1 MSQVSL
7 KNLDIVG
14 LKNQNKIL
22 EDASL
27 KKENERKAIENKYK
41 ELLDKNDKLVKQ
53 LTGQLHIQGA
63 KHIIWD
69 MIITEAGKLRSYLN
83 YILDK

>member
-7 KNLDIVG
+7 RNIEIVV

-22 EDASL
+22 EDAAL
-27 KKENERKAIENKYK
+27 RKEEERKAIENKYK

-53 LTGQLHIQGA
+53 LTGQFPIKGK

-69 MIITEAGKLRSYLN
+69 MIIT
-83 YILDK
+83 